1 MSDEYPEP
9 RIARTPQARQYLVA
23 VEAVNAEQWG
33 RALPLLRELAASGAP
48 HADIH
53 HLLSV
58 TALAIG
64 SMGEALEHASR
75 ALRLKPDDGRYLLHA
90 AQVVS
95 RVQSPQRALEL
106 ARRAEPHI
114 WASGGLCMQL
124 SSLYS
129 RANAYREA
137 GRLSA
142 RACELLP
149 ADASSAFNHA
159 TTLLF
164 CGELDGAERMYQQAI
179 ELAPTHAQAHLG
191 LAQLRTWTP
200 ICNHVERLRSK
211 LAVAAHPEDRMY
223 LSLALSKELED
234 IGQEAESFGYL
245 VAGKKAGEQLS
256 HHVIESEEQALF
268 AQLESTGAD
277 WVRRE
282 DGCDSEEP
290 IFVMGMPR
298 TGTTLVERILS
309 SHSAVQSVGEI
320 LNFPVQLKRATGVRS
335 GALLDVDTVRAAA
348 AIDWRE
354 LGNAYVESTRPL
366 TGGSRHFVDKH
377 PHNFLYMAMI
387 ARALPRAKLI
397 CLRRGPLD
405 TCLSNF
411 RQLFSPVSPFHG
423 YSFDLLHTGRY
434 YARFSRLMLH
444 FGELL
449 GDRVLWVDYENLVA
463 EQENETRRLLDFCQL
478 RWEPACM
485 QFERNAAPVAT
496 ASAAQVR
503 EKLHR
508 GSMDR
513 WRRYAAQL
521 QPLAAQL
528 RAEGLDAAMP
538 SS

>member
-1 MSDEYPEP
+1 MSDEHQEP
-9 RIARTPQARQYLVA
+9 RIVRTPQARQYLVA

-33 RALPLLRELAASGAP
+33 RALPLLRELAASGSP

-58 TALAIG
+58 SALAIG
-64 SMGEALEHASR
+64 SMGEAADHASR

-106 ARRAEPHI
+106 ARRAEPLV
-114 WASGGLCMQL
+114 WATGGLCIQL

-129 RANAYREA
+129 RANSYREA

-149 ADASSAFNHA
+149 GDACAAFNHA

-164 CGELDGAERMYQQAI
+164 CGELDDAERMYQQAI

-191 LAQLRTWTP
+191 LAQLKTWTP
-200 ICNHVERLRSK
+200 TRNHVERLRAG
-211 LAVAAHPEDRMY
+211 LAAAVHPEDRMY

-234 IGQEAESFGYL
+234 IGQEAESFEHL
-245 VAGKKAGEQLS
+245 VAGKRAGKKLS
-256 HHVIESEEQALF
+256 HRAIEAEEQALF
-268 AQLESTGAD
+268 AQLESIAAD
-277 WVRRE
+277 RVQRE

-320 LNFPVQLKRATGVRS
+320 LNFPVQLKRASGMRS
-335 GALLDVDTVRAAA
+335 GALLDVDTVKAAT

-366 TGGSRHFVDKH
+366 TGGSRRFVDKH
-377 PHNFLYMAMI
+377 PHNFLYMAII

-397 CLRRGPLD
+397 CLRRSPLD

-411 RQLFSPVSPFHG
+411 RQLFSPASPFHG

-434 YARFSRLMLH
+434 YARFSRLMRH
-444 FGELL
+444 FEELL

-463 EQENETRRLLDFCQL
+463 EQESETRRLLHFCQL
-478 RWEPACM
+478 GWEPACM

-503 EKLHR
+503 DKLHR
-508 GSMDR
+508 GSVDR

-528 RAEGLDAAMP
+528 IAEGLDAAMP